1 MDIQIG
7 ETPAGRIKF
16 ELFSDIVP
24 KTAENFRQLCT
35 GEHRVNSR
43 PQGYKGAT
51 FHRCVA
57 WIFQSGPSL
66 LTILQRSKTLCV
78 KANILPRFTG
88 IFFNQRTGGDF
99 IKGDGTGSF
108 SIYGDK
114 FADENF
120 IEKHTGP
127 GLLSMANSGPNTNG
141 CQFFITT
148 AKCDFLDGKHVVF
161 GKVIDGML
169 TVRKIENVP
178 TGPNNRPKL
187 TVKITEC
194 GEM

>member
-1 MDIQIG
+1 MSNRPIVFMDINIG
-7 ETPAGRIKF
+7 ETPAGRMKM

-35 GEHRVNSR
+35 GEFRVNSR
-43 PQGYKGAT
+43 PQGYKNAT
-51 FHRCVA
+51 FHRVPNFMC
-57 WIFQSGPSL
+57 Q
-66 LTILQRSKTLCV
+66 
-78 KANILPRFTG
+78 
-88 IFFNQRTGGDF
+88 GGDF
-99 IKGDGTGSF
+99 MKGDGTGSF

-114 FADENF
+114 FPDENF

-161 GKVIDGML
+161 GRVIDGML
-169 TVRKIENVP
+169 TLRKIENVP

-187 TVKITEC
+187 VVKITEC